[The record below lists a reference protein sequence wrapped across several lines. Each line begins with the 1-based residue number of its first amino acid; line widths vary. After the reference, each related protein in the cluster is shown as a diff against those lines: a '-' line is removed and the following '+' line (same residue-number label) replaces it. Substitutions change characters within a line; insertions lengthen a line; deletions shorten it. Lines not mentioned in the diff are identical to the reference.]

1 MDILGL
7 TWLDDNKTRKDEQR
21 EKGGVLKRH

>member
-7 TWLDDNKTRKDEQR
+7 TWLGDNKTRKDEKR